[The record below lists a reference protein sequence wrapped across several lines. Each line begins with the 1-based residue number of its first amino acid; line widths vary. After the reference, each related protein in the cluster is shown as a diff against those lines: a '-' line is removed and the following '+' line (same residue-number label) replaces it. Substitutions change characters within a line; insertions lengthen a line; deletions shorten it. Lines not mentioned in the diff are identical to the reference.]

1 MLSNNRLDLNDK
13 DVPVQTI
20 NFGQS
25 SFIIDNKFNESEVSI
40 LEKKVNNN
48 LSILRKDINLIN
60 DSINEIKT
68 NNKQIV
74 SSSVNNLNK
83 KIFELDSNLREQKR
97 INLEIKKSLY
107 ETSSKIEDNQ
117 IDDLKDKVKVLE
129 IQLEKQIEINNSL
142 QDKINNVENKA
153 DKNSESV
160 ELKNSITNTKRDI
173 SKLNDLLENEMNKNI
188 FLENKLNL
196 LDSNISSIDKK
207 VVEDFTEKITKLENK
222 LTEQIEATKLNSTVS
237 NMIIDNIEN
246 TFKTINKKNSTNNDI
261 TELVKSHIELDL
273 MVKKNTNQIDNL
285 KNNQDKNIIK
295 KPNGSV
301 AEDINKSVESKFSE
315 INKRFENKEKILDD
329 KIKEINLLLK
339 FVEDEKSK
347 IESIRLEFEKQE
359 VKKQNQEA
367 KKQRLEAERLEAE
380 RIKKEAERLEAER
393 IKKEAERLEAERL
406 EAERLEAER
415 LEAER
420 KKKEAERLEA
430 ERLEA
435 ERLKAERL
443 EAERLEAERLEAER
457 LEAERLEA
465 ERVEAERLEAERLEA
480 ERLEAER
487 LEAERLEA
495 EKLEAERLEA
505 ERLEAERLKA
515 ERLEAERIKQE
526 AERKK
531 QEAERIKQEEEN
543 KKNKLAELI
552 KQKQVIYPNAGYT
565 FAFHI
570 ENNIELKKKYTLGV
584 FIDDELRG
592 KTNNFNDDNGK
603 IFSSINVNLKNDGE
617 KIEYVGL
624 FDGTNISLVKDP
636 NVKELK
642 IGKDNLDKYP
652 TLPIMKFNM

>member
-457 LEAERLEA
+457 
-465 ERVEAERLEAERLEA
+465 VEAER
-480 ERLEAER
+480 
-487 LEAERLEA
+487 
-495 EKLEAERLEA
+495 LEAERLEA